1 MGNWVPALCAS
12 GRTFAGRAAG
22 EDGLSVNQTHS
33 IRRKLLEPFERFIR
47 IEASSGIV
55 LLSATAVALSWANSP
70 WHASYESL
78 GRLHF
83 VVNDGLMTLFFLL
96 IGLEIRREMRA
107 GSFATLR
114 GRRSR

>member
-1 MGNWVPALCAS
+1 M
-12 GRTFAGRAAG
+12 
-22 EDGLSVNQTHS
+22 NQTPS

-47 IEASSGIV
+47 IEASSGVV
-55 LLSATAVALSWANSP
+55 LLCATAVALSWANSP

-96 IGLEIRREMRA
+96 IGLEIRREMSA
-107 GSFATLR
+107 GAFASMRPGGSDVPL
-114 GRRSR
+114 